1 MSSAEP
7 SRNHGEE
14 TKFILKG
21 TKEQSSFRPGP
32 SLGLNPEI
40 PALRL
45 ILGSNLPPSAADSS
59 T

>member
-32 SLGLNPEI
+32 SLRLN

>member
-21 TKEQSSFRPGP
+21 TKEQSSYRPGP
-32 SLGLNPEI
+32 SLGLDPER

-45 ILGSNLPPSAADSS
+45 ILGSNLPPSAVDSC